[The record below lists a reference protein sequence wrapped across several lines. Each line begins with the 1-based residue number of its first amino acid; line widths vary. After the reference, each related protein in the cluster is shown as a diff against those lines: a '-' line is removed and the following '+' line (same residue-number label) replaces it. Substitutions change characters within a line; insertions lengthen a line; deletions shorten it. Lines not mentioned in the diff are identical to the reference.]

1 MGDCMQKKILLIC
14 NYFAPDN
21 TIAAVRTS
29 KLAKYLKQNGYEI
42 QVIAEKKNAATEDEI
57 LKKDTEGI
65 EVCYAYQS
73 KFYKTFYKKYQEI
86 IQPYKQKRFNNLEN
100 RYRINPKTGN
110 MEFYPFETAYPFLGS
125 LDYVVGLIKQYDL
138 FLDIK
143 KVLRKCNDFDCV
155 ITSYGDA
162 FSLFAG
168 RYFHK
173 YHKETPWIFDIRDA
187 VYRYKFTPCYV
198 SWIAKLYEKQIWKN
212 ADCILGVSKGIC
224 RRVPSK
230 YRKKVHCLTNGYDIS
245 DRDRLSMVRLDTPKL
260 IFTYTGSMYGGIQ
273 DLSVLFQ
280 AVREAVSRGEIDE
293 DGLEFHYAGNDLA
306 YEIFKSQAQKYELGK
321 NCVTHGKLSHKEA
334 LALQQQSDVLIVASY
349 DYQNNQGGVITGK
362 ALEYMSAQRPIVAI
376 IMGDIEQSEL
386 ADIIRRTK
394 LGIAYEDAHKEE
406 DYDKLYAYICRLYKE
421 FAETGEI
428 EHNPD
433 KKELRKY
440 DYRNLCK
447 RFIKIMNQIGK

>member
-394 LGIAYEDAHKEE
+394 LGIAYEDAHKE

>member
-1 MGDCMQKKILLIC
+1 MKKNILLIC

-29 KLAKYLKQNGYEI
+29 KLAKYLRQSGYEV
-42 QVIAEKKNAATEDEI
+42 QVIAEKKDTVAEDEI
-57 LKKDTEGI
+57 LKKDTENI
-65 EVCYAYQS
+65 KVYYAYQS
-73 KFYKTFYKKYQEI
+73 EFYKRFYKKYNEI
-86 IQPYKQKRFNNLEN
+86 IQPYKKKRFDNLDN

-110 MEFYPFETAYPFLGS
+110 LEFYPFETAYPFLGS
-125 LDYVVGLIKQYDL
+125 LDYIVGLIKQYDL
-138 FLDIK
+138 FLHIK
-143 KVLRKCNDFDCV
+143 KILRHCKNFDYV

-168 RYFHK
+168 QCFHK

-260 IFTYTGSMYGGIQ
+260 IFTYTGSMYGGIR